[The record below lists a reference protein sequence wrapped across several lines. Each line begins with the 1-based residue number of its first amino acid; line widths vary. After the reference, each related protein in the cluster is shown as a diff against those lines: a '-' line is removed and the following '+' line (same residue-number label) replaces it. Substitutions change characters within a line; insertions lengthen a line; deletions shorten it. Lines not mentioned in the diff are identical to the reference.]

1 MIKTLLITTLE
12 KLGYPVY
19 LQNSM
24 DEDEEYPASF
34 ITFMTVDSY
43 DAASFDNSAVAW
55 GWQFQVIFY
64 SSDPNLVMSEPAKIA
79 AALKAA
85 GFIPRGRGMDIPSD
99 VDTHTGW
106 EMEFYYLEV

>member
-43 DAASFDNSAVAW
+43 DVASFDNSAVAW

-64 SSDPNLVMSEPAKIA
+64 SSDPTLVKSEPAKIT

-85 GFIPRGRGMDIPSD
+85 GFIPQGRGMDMPSD

>member
-1 MIKTLLITTLE
+1 MIKTLLQTTLE

-24 DEDEEYPASF
+24 DADQAYPDSF
-34 ITFMTVDSY
+34 ITFMTVNSY
-43 DAASFDNSAVAW
+43 DAASYDNNTVAW

-64 SSDPNLVMSEPAKIA
+64 SSDPTLVKSEPAKIT

-85 GFIPRGRGMDIPSD
+85 GFIPQGRGMDMPSD

>member
-12 KLGYPVY
+12 TLGYPVY
-19 LQNSM
+19 LQNSI

-34 ITFMTVDSY
+34 ITFMTINSY
-43 DAASFDNSAVAW
+43 DAANLDNSAVAW

-64 SSDPNLVMSEPAKIA
+64 SSNPDLVKSEPSKITT
-79 AALKAA
+79 ALKAA
-85 GFIPRGRGMDIPSD
+85 GFIPQGRGFDIPSD

>member
-1 MIKTLLITTLE
+1 MIKTLLQTTLE

-24 DEDEEYPASF
+24 DEDEAYPASF
-34 ITFMTVDSY
+34 ITFMTIDSY
-43 DAASFDNSAVAW
+43 DAASYDNDTVAW

-64 SSDPNLVMSEPAKIA
+64 STDPELVKSEPTKIT

-85 GFIPRGRGMDIPSD
+85 GFIPQGRGRDMPSD

-106 EMEFYYLEV
+106 ELEFYYLEV

>member
-1 MIKTLLITTLE
+1 MKTLLISTLE

-24 DEDEEYPASF
+24 DEDKEYPASF
-34 ITFMTVDSY
+34 ITFMTVYSD
-43 DAASFDNSAVAW
+43 DAASFDNDTVAW
-55 GWQFQVIFY
+55 SWRFQVIFY
-64 SSDPNLVMSEPAKIA
+64 SSDPKLVQSEPKKIT

-85 GFIPRGRGMDIPSD
+85 GFIPQGRGWDIPSD

-106 EMEFYYLEV
+106 EMDFYYLEV

>member
-34 ITFMTVDSY
+34 ITFIAMTRRVLIT
-43 DAASFDNSAVAW
+43 ARLRGAGSFKSFSIVP
-55 GWQFQVIFY
+55 IR
-64 SSDPNLVMSEPAKIA
+64 SSL
-79 AALKAA
+79 
-85 GFIPRGRGMDIPSD
+85 
-99 VDTHTGW
+99 
-106 EMEFYYLEV
+106 